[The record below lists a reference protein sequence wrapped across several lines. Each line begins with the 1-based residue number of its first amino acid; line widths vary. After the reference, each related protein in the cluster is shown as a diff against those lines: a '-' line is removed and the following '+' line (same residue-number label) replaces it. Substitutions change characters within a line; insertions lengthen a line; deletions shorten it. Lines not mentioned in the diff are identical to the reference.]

1 MTMKRLKTH
10 LWTGA
15 LLAMSCSTSP
25 TDKSSLENAS
35 AKSNGLSESW
45 TFDSSIRAL
54 EVTDSN
60 GVWWAGS
67 NGLVGHTW
75 DGGLQWQ
82 VDTLKLNDGTL
93 PAFRSMAVTSEA
105 AFAFSIAS
113 PAVLFRFD
121 FFTQEW
127 DSVYTNHDEAA
138 FFDSMAFWDDKE
150 GIAMGDAMG
159 DEMGAVGSSCLSV
172 LITRDGGRNWNRIP
186 CGDLPPLFQSEDGTA
201 EAAFAASN
209 GNVVL
214 HGDEVWIATGGAA
227 SRIYRSRDR
236 GRSWEVVSTPIIQGG
251 TMTGMFSATR
261 CGDAMGIGW
270 GGNWEDMDDNA
281 SNKIQTLDG
290 GATWHLWQ
298 PGEGPGYRSSV
309 QFVPQTDCQGIWA
322 VGIPGISQ
330 SWDGGQ
336 TWLTEPDSTFLTLRF
351 DATGTK
357 AWLAGRG
364 VVRCQSVN
372 RP

>member
-1 MTMKRLKTH
+1 MNPMS
-10 LWTGA
+10 LWRVGGV
-15 LLAMSCSTSP
+15 LLAMSCGTLP
-25 TDKSSLENAS
+25 ADKSLEQEEP
-35 AKSNGLSESW
+35 KKEGQTW

-54 EVTDSN
+54 EVTDSI

-67 NGLVGHTW
+67 NGLVGRTL
-75 DGGLQWQ
+75 DGGLTWQ

-93 PAFRSMAVTSEA
+93 PAFRSLAVTSEA
-105 AFAFSIAS
+105 AFVLTIAS

-121 FFTQEW
+121 IKEQQW
-127 DSVYTNHDEAA
+127 DSVYSNYHEDV
-138 FFDSMAFWDDKE
+138 FFDSMAFWDDRE
-150 GIAMGDAMG
+150 GIAMGDAME
-159 DEMGAVGSSCLSV
+159 DGAGKCLSV
-172 LITRDGGRNWNRIP
+172 LVTRDGGRSWNRIR
-186 CGDLPPLFQSEDGTA
+186 CEELPPLFQSETGDA

-209 GNVVL
+209 GNLVL
-214 HGDEVWIATGGAA
+214 QGDEAWIATGGAA

-236 GRSWEVVSTPIIQGG
+236 GRSWEVVSTPIVQGG

-261 CGDAMGIGW
+261 CGDAMGLGW

-290 GATWHLWQ
+290 GSTWQLWHPHQ
-298 PGEGPGYRSSV
+298 GPGYRSSV
-309 QFVPQTDCQGIWA
+309 QFVPHSDCQGIWA

-336 TWLTEPDSTFLTLRF
+336 TWTTEPDSSFLTIRF
-351 DATGTK
+351 DATGTQ

-364 VVRCQSVN
+364 AVSCRSVLH
-372 RP
+372 P